1 MGRLLGWFKAKLQAL
16 KPAPASVAQKAKG
29 SGRLR
34 TVLHVLAV
42 VIVLAILFY
51 VNQLPAV
58 YLKIPRYRL
67 LSRSWL
73 PILFLLIYSLGWLSY
88 WLWRLLIAEDDG
100 RRFPDI
106 DEAWQQ
112 ALAALR
118 QAGLHLGDLPLF
130 LVIGQPE
137 DDEKALFQAS
147 QLAWE
152 VKQAPADGNAPI
164 HLYATRE
171 AIFVTC
177 AGASVLGFHC
187 RDLAGKLL
195 DKSSPG
201 PAQAGGEEDEII
213 TRTLSPS
220 AKGVLVP
227 EGPFAGMA
235 RVLQQADRE
244 GRPLSKAEKRE
255 LRCLYRQNQARRSPL
270 RDPELLSLQSARLQ
284 YFCRLLVRDRHP
296 FCAVNGVLLL
306 VPFAGTDS
314 DQDAVST
321 GDVLQRDLAVAR
333 ETLKVDC
340 PYLALVCDMETAPGF
355 TEFLQRFSP
364 RERLQR
370 LGQSCPLLPELGERG
385 QADVLSG
392 LADWVCHSVVPRWVY
407 QKFQLEKPGA
417 TDRVDL
423 QRGNERL
430 FLLADELQ
438 ERSRRLGTVLARGV
452 AGKASSGLVLF
463 GGCYVAGTGM
473 EAEREQAFV
482 RGVLDRLLE
491 NQSCVYWSAQAL
503 AEETQYNRWL
513 TIGWTLLGGL
523 VLIAVAVAVSG
534 FAGR

>member
-1 MGRLLGWFKAKLQAL
+1 MGRLLGWLRGKLQAL
-16 KPAPASVAQKAKG
+16 KPPPPPAAPLKARG
-29 SGRLR
+29 AGRLR
-34 TVLHVLAV
+34 VVLHVLV
-42 VIVLAILFY
+42 VVAVLALLFY
-51 VNQLPAV
+51 LNQLPAV

-73 PILFLLIYSLGWLSY
+73 PILFVLIYSLGWLSY
-88 WLWRLLIAEDDG
+88 WLWKLLVAEEDG

-130 LVIGQPE
+130 LVLGQPE

-152 VKQAPADGNAPI
+152 VKQAPADATAPV
-164 HLYATRE
+164 HLYATSE

-187 RDLAGKLL
+187 RYLAGNLA
-195 DKSSPG
+195 DRSSPS
-201 PAQAGGEEDEII
+201 PAQAASEEDEII
-213 TRTLSPS
+213 TRTLSPG
-220 AKGVLVP
+220 ARGILVP
-227 EGPFAGMA
+227 EGPFAGMS
-235 RVLQQADRE
+235 RLVQQADRE
-244 GRPLSKAEKRE
+244 RRPLSKAEKRE
-255 LRCLYRQNQARRSPL
+255 LRCLYRQNQPRRSPL
-270 RDPELLSLQSARLQ
+270 RDPELLTLQSARLR

-333 ETLKVDC
+333 EALKVDC
-340 PYLALVCDMETAPGF
+340 PHLALVCDMETAPGF

-370 LGQSCPLLPELGERG
+370 LGQSCPLLPEVGERG
-385 QADVLSG
+385 QADMLTG
-392 LADWVCHSVVPRWVY
+392 LAEWVCRSVVPRWVY
-407 QKFQLEKPGA
+407 HKFQLEKPDTA
-417 TDRVDL
+417 DRGEL
-423 QRGNERL
+423 LRSNERL

-452 AGKASSGLVLF
+452 GGKASAGLVLF
-463 GGCYVAGTGM
+463 GGCYLAGTGT

-482 RGVLDRLLE
+482 RGVLDRFLE
-491 NQSCVYWSAQAL
+491 HQSRVYWSAQAL
-503 AEETQYNRWL
+503 AEEAQYNRWL
-513 TIGWTLLGGL
+513 TVGWTAIGAL
-523 VLIAVAVAVSG
+523 VVAAVAVAVV
-534 FAGR
+534 AGR